1 MSSTR
6 PRHLVAI
13 VVAGVLALVAGG
25 LAAAEFA
32 LRAVAQERLD
42 AATEQLDGDGG
53 AFAGATVALAD
64 GPLLAQLVTGGLR
77 VEVGIPESALGGL
90 LGERLGDRVDEVW
103 FESGLVLAA
112 VPLTVAGSPVDVE
125 VGFEIAAVDG
135 GIHATPTLLRVGGL
149 QLPAGMLTRLVG
161 PDAADGIQLGP
172 ALPGDLRVVDVTVTD
187 DELVAELLLPRG

>member
-25 LAAAEFA
+25 LAVAEFA
-32 LRAVAQERLD
+32 LRVVAQERLD
-42 AATEQLDGDGG
+42 AATEQLEGDGG
-53 AFAGATVALAD
+53 AFADATVALVD
-64 GPLLAQLVTGGLR
+64 GPLLAQLVTGGVR